1 MNLFYTSSIALAL
14 MSFLLGLIV
23 YLKDRNNNL
32 SRQWFILSTF
42 ISGWAILLYL
52 VASSV
57 RAGDALNWQYLLDVV
72 ALGIPVAYFNFVVAF
87 LNLKIR
93 AQVWIFI
100 AVSVLLSI
108 FSTTTLFKVGV
119 IQNFG
124 FYWIN
129 PGEYYFVFPLF
140 FLVIVTYSLFLLI
153 RAYMTEPKGSILRSQ
168 IIYQLIAGS
177 IGFSGGATNFL
188 PQLFNIF
195 PFGNYFVII
204 YIFFVSYS
212 ILKYQLFN
220 LKLILVE
227 LAILLLNLFL
237 IINIFISHAKFDL
250 LLNVSVF
257 TFILAFSV
265 ILIRGIYKD
274 IRDRERIE
282 GLAREMEVA
291 NERLRAMEQQKTEFV
306 SIASHQLRTPIT
318 VIKGYASMI
327 LEGTFGV
334 INDVARDAMENLFKS
349 SEKIVALVDDLLTVS
364 RIEQG
369 RMMLSFEPVNLK
381 SVVQKVLT
389 EMQSE
394 IDEAKINLSL
404 SVEDNTDFFVAVD
417 EKKFK
422 QVIHHILDNAIKYTP
437 QHGAVRV
444 TIVDDTITDN
454 IRLIISDTGEGMNEE
469 QISAIFERFDLRNE
483 QTGYSENNEHD
494 VNGITGADAEAK
506 PAHQDF
512 DAQNLSGQ
520 AEKGTHGIGLYI
532 AQEIITAHHGKLS
545 IESDGK
551 DMGTSVTVE
560 MPRANGE
567 SGDMNVE

>member
-1 MNLFYTSSIALAL
+1 MNLFYTSSIALSL

-23 YLKDRNNNL
+23 YLKDRKNNL
-32 SRQWFILSTF
+32 GKQWFVLSTF

-52 VASSV
+52 VASSP
-57 RAGDALNWQYLLDVV
+57 RAGDALNWQYLLDIV

-87 LNLKIR
+87 LGLKVR
-93 AQVWIFI
+93 AQVWIFG
-100 AVSVLLSI
+100 AVSAMLSI
-108 FSTTTLFKVGV
+108 LSTTTFFKVGV
-119 IQNFG
+119 IQKFG

-153 RAYMTEPKGSILRSQ
+153 RAYMTEPRGSILRSQ
-168 IIYQLIAGS
+168 IIYQLIAGA

-220 LKLILVE
+220 LKLILAE

-237 IINIFISHAKFDL
+237 IVNIFTSHAKFDL
-250 LLNVSVF
+250 MLNVSVF
-257 TFILAFSV
+257 TFIFAFSI
-265 ILIRGIYKD
+265 ILLRGIYKD

-282 GLAREMEVA
+282 GLVKEMEVA

-306 SIASHQLRTPIT
+306 SIASHQLRTPLT

-327 LEGTFGV
+327 LEGTFGA
-334 INDVARDAMENLFKS
+334 INDVARDALENLFKS

-369 RMMLSFEPVNLK
+369 RMMLNFETINLK
-381 SVVQKVLT
+381 GLVQKVLT
-389 EMQSE
+389 EMQGE
-394 IDEAKINLSL
+394 IDEAKINLSF
-404 SVEDNTDFFVAVD
+404 SAEDEEDFFVAVD

-422 QVIHHILDNAIKYTP
+422 QVVHHILDNAIKYTP
-437 QHGAVRV
+437 QHGSVRV
-444 TIVDDTITDN
+444 TIVDDAITN
-454 IRLIISDTGEGMNEE
+454 NVRLIVSDTGEGMNEE
-469 QISAIFERFDLRNE
+469 QITAIFERFNLKNE
-483 QTGYSENNEHD
+483 QAEYSENQ
-494 VNGITGADAEAK
+494 AR
-506 PAHQDF
+506 QDF
-512 DAQNLSGQ
+512 DAQNLGGQ

-532 AQEIITAHHGKLS
+532 AQEIISAHHGKLS

-560 MPRANGE
+560 IPRAY
-567 SGDMNVE
+567 SPKISKV